1 MRLSWII
8 RAHSKSDDKY
18 SQQSQKRRR
27 QAEEKAC
34 EDEVEVEILPQQ
46 AKECLEPG
54 GLEQERRD
62 SCLVLQKTRAM
73 PIL

>member
-1 MRLSWII
+1 MRLPWII
-8 RAHSKSDDKY
+8 GAHSKSDDKY

-27 QAEEKAC
+27 QADEMAC
-34 EDEVEVEILPQQ
+34 EDEVEIEILPQQ
-46 AKECLEPG
+46 AKECLEPW

-62 SCLVLQKTRAM
+62 SCLVPQKSMAM